1 MSLFDSIQQGAS
13 RVTGE
18 VQTSVIR
25 ARLEAERR
33 LLGRQ
38 HRAALET
45 LGQRAYELVRTG
57 ALPAE
62 PLAAEISVVDERLD
76 EIEAKLA
83 EIDTL
88 GNDGPGGNGSTPSAG
103 PGWDAADAYFSS

>member
-1 MSLFDSIQQGAS
+1 MSVFDSIQQGAAQ
-13 RVTGE
+13 VTGK
-18 VQTSVIR
+18 VQSSVVR

-62 PLAAEISVVDERLD
+62 PLAAEVQAVDERLD

-83 EIDTL
+83 EIDEL
-88 GNDGPGGNGSTPSAG
+88 REQGPDGDDSKPSGG
-103 PGWDAADAYFSS
+103 PGWEAADDYFAG